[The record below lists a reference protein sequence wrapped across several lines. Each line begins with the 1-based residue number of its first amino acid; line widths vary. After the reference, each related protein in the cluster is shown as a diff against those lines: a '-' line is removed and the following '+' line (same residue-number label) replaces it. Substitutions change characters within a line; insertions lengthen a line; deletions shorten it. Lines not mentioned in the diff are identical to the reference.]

1 MDDVRE
7 RPSIGR
13 RLALPAVLAAAGLA
27 FLLTRIGQV
36 PSIYD
41 EGLTLVGADRLLLGE
56 VPFKD
61 FWHTH
66 PPGYI
71 WLTAGVFRLVGESMM
86 ALRMLD
92 ALLKVV
98 LALSV
103 WGWVVRLGRP
113 RATGVAFVVAL
124 LWLECLGIF
133 GYAGVPALLCGL
145 ESLAFVVRSLAA
157 TSARRT
163 AVELLGAGFA
173 AGVGALF
180 RLDYALYTAVAAG
193 STLVL
198 AHSMTE
204 GLPARRRLRGAVR
217 GLALFAA
224 GLGAPVLL
232 LALLVV
238 VGQGA
243 TLSRVYNTLVLY
255 PAVTFPE
262 VRRLPRP
269 AFSWDSLAFYVPAW
283 AGVLGLAHGL
293 VLLRRGGRESACA
306 LAWCG
311 LSLWMLAA
319 VPQARTRAD
328 VPHQLPVVVTSVAL
342 VAAGWHEL
350 FRRGARWRASAL
362 ALLPVVALV
371 YLVQPARSWLRPLP
385 GRAERRHGLSR
396 AAGVALAP
404 DQAAAVRAVRVRT
417 EPGDF
422 VFVGNGRNDRTVAN
436 DALFYFLAARRYPTF
451 YHNMLPGLTTRDA
464 VQREIVSDLEDHGVR
479 VVVLCTAFDGVVE
492 PNASRA
498 AGSSELDAFI
508 HRAFVPAATIGRYQI
523 RVRE

>member
-7 RPSIGR
+7 RPPIGR
-13 RLALPAVLAAAGLA
+13 RLLLPAILAAAGLA
-27 FLLTRIGQV
+27 FLLTRIGHA
-36 PSIYD
+36 PNIYD
-41 EGLTLVGADRLLLGE
+41 EGLTLAGADRILLGE

-71 WLTAGVFRLVGESMM
+71 WLAAGLFRLVGESMM
-86 ALRMLD
+86 ALRLLD
-92 ALLKVV
+92 ALIKVL

-103 WGWVVRLGRP
+103 WGWAARLGLP
-113 RATGVAFVVAL
+113 RAAGAAFVVAL

-145 ESLAFVVRSLAA
+145 ESLAFIVRSLEAA
-157 TSARRT
+157 NSRR
-163 AVELLGAGFA
+163 AAADLLGAGLT

-180 RLDYALYTAVAAG
+180 RLDYALYTAVVAG

-198 AHSMTE
+198 AHSMTR
-204 GLPARRRLRGAVR
+204 GRPAWTRLRGALR
-217 GLALFAA
+217 GLGLFAV
-224 GLGAPVLL
+224 GLGVPVLV
-232 LALLVV
+232 ALGVV
-238 VGQGA
+238 VSQGA
-243 TLSRVYNTLVLY
+243 TLSRVYDTLVLY

-283 AGVLGLAHGL
+283 VGVSGLARGL
-293 VLLRRGGRESACA
+293 LLLRRGGREYSSA

-311 LSLWMLAA
+311 LSLWLVAA

-328 VPHQLPVVVTSVAL
+328 LPHQLPIVLTSVAL
-342 VAAGWHEL
+342 VAAGWHDL
-350 FRRGARWRASAL
+350 FRRGAWWRASAL

-371 YLVQPARSWLRPLP
+371 YLALPARSWLRPLQVP
-385 GRAERRHGLSR
+385 VERDHGLSR

-404 DQAAAVRAVRVRT
+404 DQAAAVRAVRNST
-417 EPGDF
+417 APGDF
-422 VFVGNGRNDRTVAN
+422 IFVGNGRNDRTVAN

-464 VQREIVSDLEDHGVR
+464 IQREIVSDLREHGVR

-498 AGSSELDAFI
+498 AGSGELDAFL
-508 HRAFVPAATIGRYQI
+508 HRAYVPAATIGRYQI